1 MSYKDEP
8 KIGPTENKRPAKLD
22 FDHDML
28 HDSDKLAPGDRV
40 KLVIKGHVHAN
51 LGKDEFGPGH
61 AEIHVHS
68 MEPYV
73 EQDGQKPVK
82 KPNWSQARMD
92 ELKKHIE
99 DLTANDKDMEGH
111 SEHGVKEQGNDEV
124 GKDAHND

>member
-1 MSYKDEP
+1 MKDVKEEP
-8 KIGPTENKRPAKLD
+8 KIGPTEGTKHGTLN

-28 HDSDKLAPGDRV
+28 HDADTMAPGDRV
-40 KLVIKGHVHAN
+40 KLVIHGHVHAN
-51 LGKDEFGPGH
+51 RGKDEFGPGH

-68 MEPYV
+68 MEHHV

-82 KPNWSQARMD
+82 KPNWSEARMS

-111 SEHGVKEQGNDEV
+111 SEHGIKEQGDDEE
-124 GKDAHND
+124 GKDAK

>member
-1 MSYKDEP
+1 MDEMKVP
-8 KIGPTENKRPAKLD
+8 KIGPTEGKKPGHLD

-28 HDSDKLAPGDRV
+28 PDAEDMAPGDKV

-51 LGKDEFGPGH
+51 RGKDEYGPGH

-68 MEPYV
+68 MEHHV

-82 KPNWSQARMD
+82 KSNWSTARMD